1 MAADLVPDGIKI
13 EWNASQN
20 GIPIVNRVYTTVT
33 GGVSESNLDDAYAA
47 ALAFFNDIKAAYH
60 PSYVLNDI
68 TVTDVSIVGGMQ
80 KIYPLVADNIG
91 TSGGSAAA
99 ANAAVVISLRSG
111 LVGRSYR
118 GRFYV
123 GGLSNN
129 NLDNAQNIGTS
140 AAAFYASTF
149 EDFMTALNGVGQVLV
164 VVSRFAAG
172 VARIVALT
180 TEVLSLIVDTKIDS
194 QRRRTAN

>member
-1 MAADLVPDGIKI
+1 MPADLVPDGIKI
-13 EWNASQN
+13 EWNATQN
-20 GIPIVNRVYTTVT
+20 SIPIVNRVYTTVT
-33 GGVSESNLDDAYAA
+33 GGVTESNLDDAYAA
-47 ALAFFNDIKAAYH
+47 ALAFFNDIKPAYH

-80 KIYPLVADNIG
+80 KIYPLTADNIG
-91 TSGGSAAA
+91 TSAGSAAA

-123 GGLSNN
+123 GALSNN
-129 NLDNAQNIGTS
+129 NLDNAQNIGTAS
-140 AAAFYASTF
+140 ASFYATTF
-149 EDFMTALNGVGQVLV
+149 QDFMDALDVAGQVLV
-164 VVSRFAAG
+164 VVSRFANN
-172 VARIVALT
+172 VARLVALT
-180 TEVLSLIVDTKIDS
+180 TEVLSIIVDTKVDS

>member
-1 MAADLVPDGIKI
+1 MPADLVPNGIKI
-13 EWNASQN
+13 EWNATQN
-20 GIPIVNRVYTTVT
+20 GIPIVNRVYTEVA
-33 GGVSESNLDDAYAA
+33 GGVSESNLDDAYGV
-47 ALAFFNDIKAAYH
+47 ALGFFNDIKPAYH
-60 PSYVLNDI
+60 PSYVLNNI

-91 TSGGSAAA
+91 TAPGSAAA

-123 GGLSNN
+123 GALSNT
-129 NLDNAQNIGTS
+129 NLQDAQNIGT
-140 AAAFYASTF
+140 AAASFYATTF
-149 EDFMTALNGVGQVLV
+149 QDFMDALDAAGQALV

-172 VARIVALT
+172 VARLVALT
-180 TEVLSLIVDTKIDS
+180 TEVISIIVDTKVDS